1 MQNPGNKPIKY
12 ISYARKSSEDKE
24 RQVASIGDQEEV
36 LSVIAKKAGLD
47 VVDTLNEAQSAK
59 KPGRPKFNEMVN
71 RIYNGEA
78 NGILCWKLDRLA
90 RNPRDA
96 GTISAMLQDG
106 VLQVIKTNE
115 REYYPTDNILM
126 LTLELGMAN
135 QYIRDLSSNVKRGLA
150 KKVRDGWY
158 PSKAPVGYLNKTH
171 DDGSRTIINDPE
183 RFELVRRVWDIA
195 LTGNFTVPQIWDKA
209 RNELA
214 LTTQVRRKSGGKL
227 ITRSAMYSVLTN
239 PFYYGVMRYPEKSGE
254 IHPANHKAMITVQE
268 FDRVQE
274 IIGTRAAARPKREV
288 FAFTGLMKCGNCG
301 CAITAESKVKKQ
313 KNGNIHYY
321 TYYHCTHK
329 KVNFKCDESAVE
341 VKDLEIM
348 FAEKLSELKIS
359 DDFKDWAIK
368 HLHEIR
374 TTEADSN
381 KISMNTASKELQR
394 VSDQIRELT
403 LNYTSVEN
411 SDRLIMTQ
419 AEYLDFKNDLL
430 KKKESAESRVSS
442 TSKELESWMELSEKT
457 FNLAYYASVWFE
469 NGTDEERKA
478 IMSCL
483 GSNLT
488 IKDKK
493 VQVYLHPF
501 LETFIQN
508 KNAITTEM
516 AKVRTSENSMN
527 SRLIG
532 QNDTQLSTVLRDLDS
547 NQDETL
553 QRRLSYH

>member
-1 MQNPGNKPIKY
+1 MLKNPNPIKY
-12 ISYARKSSEDKE
+12 FIYVRKSSEDKE
-24 RQVASIGDQEEV
+24 KQVASIGDQLEV
-36 LSVIAKKAGLD
+36 LKKIA
-47 VVDTLNEAQSAK
+47 TLNKLHIVDIYEESQSAK
-59 KPGRPKFNEMVN
+59 KPGREQFNKMLG
-71 RIYNGEA
+71 RIHSGDA
-78 NGILCWKLDRLA
+78 NGILCWKPDRLA
-90 RNPRDA
+90 RNPIDA
-96 GTISAMLQDG
+96 GSISWMLQQS
-106 VLQVIKTNE
+106 VLQVIKTNDKE
-115 REYYPTDNILM
+115 HYPSDNVMM
-126 LTLELGMAN
+126 LQIELGMAN

-171 DDGSRTIINDPE
+171 DDGSRTVINDPE
-183 RFELVRRVWDIA
+183 RFDLVRRVWDIA

-214 LTTQVRRKSGGKL
+214 LTTQMRRNSGGRL
-227 ITRSAMYSVLTN
+227 LTRSAMYSLLTN

-254 IHPANHKAMITVQE
+254 IHPAKHNGMITVQE

-274 IIGTRAAARPKREV
+274 IIGTRTAARPKREV

-301 CAITAESKVKKQ
+301 CAITAESKTKKQ

-321 TYYHCTHK
+321 TYYHCTRK
-329 KVNFKCDESAVE
+329 KLDYKCDQKCIE
-341 VKDLEIM
+341 VKNLEIM
-348 FAEKLSELKIS
+348 YKAKLDELKIS
-359 DDFKDWAIK
+359 EGFKNWAIE

-381 KISMNTASKELQR
+381 KISMGNASKELES
-394 VSDQIRELT
+394 VSEEIRSL
-403 LNYTSVEN
+403 LLAYTSSRN
-411 SDRLIMTQ
+411 SNQLIMSE
-419 AEYLDFKNDLL
+419 AEYLDTKNRLL
-430 KKKESAESRVSS
+430 KQKESAEGRVSS

-469 NGTDEERKA
+469 NGTDEQRKA

-488 IKDKK
+488 LHDGKF
-493 VQVYLHPF
+493 QVYLHPF
-501 LETFIQN
+501 FETFIQN
-508 KNAITTEM
+508 KKALAVET

-532 QNDTQLSTVLRDLDS
+532 QNDPQLSTVLRVRDS
-547 NQDETL
+547 NPDNLL
-553 QRRLSYH
+553 QREASYR